1 MCGIV
6 GYTGDKNCV
15 PVIMNGLTALAY
27 RGYDSAGIAV
37 WEGSELVLRKA
48 KGKIDNLKAIL
59 EQSPVSGKSGIGH
72 TRWATHGEPSDVNA
86 HPHTDTRKTLAI
98 VHNGIIENY
107 QQIKGMLVKNGCEFV
122 SETDTEVV
130 AQLLG
135 YLYRGNPL
143 TALKQAVALIEG
155 SFALAILFAD
165 DPETIYCTC
174 KDSPMVLGHGQNE
187 SVVASDIPAIL
198 EYTRDVCFMQDR
210 QIAVLRKSGIT
221 YYDEFGVEIQK
232 TPTHID
238 WDVESAKKG
247 NYEHFMMKEI
257 CEEPETFRKTF
268 EQYVSTKDFTL
279 KSDRFP
285 WSEEQAKN
293 FDRLTIVSCG
303 TAYHAGMLGKR
314 FIEHMAKLSVDV
326 DIASEFRYNDTMLQ
340 SGEPF
345 LVISQSGETA
355 DTIAAMR
362 RAKEIGCNTMAV
374 CNVTGSTI
382 SREAGSVMYTY
393 AGPEIAV
400 AATKTYLAQIIVM
413 YLCALDLAQKRGAM
427 TAEAVSERLR
437 EMSKVP
443 ASMQKIL
450 DNKEQ
455 VQFFASRSFAV
466 KHVFFIGRGLDYALA
481 MEAALKLKEISYIH
495 SEAYAAGELKHG
507 TIALIEDGSLVVA
520 LATQPELQAKIA
532 SNMEEVRVRGAHV
545 LAVTNGHWEGAK
557 GHSHT
562 QWEIDQMDETLAPLC
577 AIIPMQLLAYYLAV
591 QKGCP
596 VDQPRNLAKS
606 VTVE

>member
-1 MCGIV
+1 
-6 GYTGDKNCV
+6 
-15 PVIMNGLTALAY
+15 MNGLTSLAY
-27 RGYDSAGIAV
+27 RGYDSAGVAI
-37 WEGSELVLRKA
+37 WEGSELTLRKA
-48 KGKIDNLKAIL
+48 KGKIENLKNL
-59 EQSPVSGKSGIGH
+59 LDESPVSGKSGIGH
-72 TRWATHGEPSDVNA
+72 TRWATHGEPSDINA

-107 QQIKGMLVKNGCEFV
+107 QQIKSMLIKNGCVFV
-122 SETDTEVV
+122 SQTDTEVV

-135 YLYRGNPL
+135 YYYRGNAFS
-143 TALKQAVALIEG
+143 ALKQAVAMLEG

-174 KDSPMVLGHGQNE
+174 KDSPMVLGHGKNE

-198 EYTRDVCFMQDR
+198 EYTRDVFFLQDR
-210 QIAVLRKSGIT
+210 QMAILHKSGIEFF
-221 YYDEFGVEIQK
+221 DEFGVSIEK
-232 TPTHID
+232 EPMHID

-247 NYEHFMMKEI
+247 NYEHYMMKEI
-257 CEEPETFRKTF
+257 CEEPDAFRKTF
-268 EQYVSTKDFTL
+268 DQYVTKEFAL

-285 WSEEQAKN
+285 WDEARAKSLG
-293 FDRLTIVSCG
+293 RLNIVSCG
-303 TAYHAGMLGKR
+303 TAYHAGMLGKK
-314 FIEHMAKLSVDV
+314 FIEHMAKLRVDV
-326 DIASEFRYNDTMLQ
+326 DIASEYRYGDTLIDP
-340 SGEPF
+340 GEAF

-355 DTIAAMR
+355 DTIAALR
-362 RAKEIGCNTMAV
+362 RAKELGCDTMAV

-382 SREAGSVMYTY
+382 SREAGHVLYTY

-400 AATKTYLAQIIVM
+400 AATKSYLTQIIVM
-413 YLCALDLAQKRGAM
+413 YLCALDLAQKRGTM
-427 TAEAVSERLR
+427 TAQQVTDRLK
-437 EMSKVP
+437 EMSRVP
-443 ASMQKIL
+443 AAMQKVL
-450 DNKEQ
+450 DTKEQ
-455 VQFFASRSFAV
+455 IQFFASRSFAV

-520 LATQPELQAKIA
+520 LATQPDLQAKVA

-545 LAVTNGHWEGAK
+545 LAVTNGVWEGAV
-557 GHSHT
+557 GHSHE
-562 QWEIDQMDETLAPLC
+562 QWQIEQMDETLAPLC
-577 AIIPMQLLAYYLAV
+577 AIVPMQLLAYYLAV

>member
-6 GYTGDKNCV
+6 GYTGNKNCV
-15 PVIMNGLTALAY
+15 PVLMNGLTALAY
-27 RGYDSAGIAV
+27 RGYDSAGLAV
-37 WEGSELVLRKA
+37 WSGSDLTLRKA
-48 KGKIDNLKAIL
+48 KGKIENLKNLL
-59 EQSPVSGKSGIGH
+59 EESPISGKTGIGH

-86 HPHTDTRKTLAI
+86 HPHTDTRKSIAI

-107 QQIKGMLVKNGCEFV
+107 QHIKAMLEKNGCVFV
-122 SETDTEVV
+122 SQTDTEVV

-143 TALKQAVALIEG
+143 SSLTQAVAMLEG
-155 SFALAILFAD
+155 SFALAIIFAD
-165 DPETIYCTC
+165 DPSTIYCTC
-174 KDSPMVLGHGQNE
+174 KDSPMVVGHGKEE
-187 SVVASDIPAIL
+187 SIVASDIPALL
-198 EYTRDVCFMQDR
+198 EYTRDVCFVQDR
-210 QIAVLRKSGIT
+210 QIAVLRKEGIQF
-221 YYDEFGVEIQK
+221 YDEFGVSIEK
-232 TPTHID
+232 TPMHID

-257 CEEPETFRKTF
+257 CEEPDAFKKTF
-268 EQYVSTKDFTL
+268 DQYVNKDFTL
-279 KSDRFP
+279 KSDLFP
-285 WSEEQAKN
+285 WDEARAKSLA
-293 FDRLTIVSCG
+293 RLTIVSCG
-303 TAYHAGMLGKR
+303 TAYHAAMLGKK
-314 FIEHMAKLSVDV
+314 FTEHMAKLRVDV
-326 DIASEFRYNDTMLQ
+326 DIASEYRYGDHLIDP
-340 SGEPF
+340 GEAF
-345 LVISQSGETA
+345 MVISQSGETA
-355 DTIAAMR
+355 DTIAALR
-362 RAKEIGCNTMAV
+362 RAKELGCDTMAV

-382 SREAGSVMYTY
+382 SREANHVLYTY

-400 AATKTYLAQIIVM
+400 AATKSYLTQMIVM
-413 YLCALDLAQKRGAM
+413 YLCALDLAEKRGQM
-427 TAEAVSERLR
+427 THEQVKQRLE
-437 EMSKVP
+437 EMSRIP

-455 VQFFASRSFAV
+455 IQFFASRSFAV

-507 TIALIEDGSLVVA
+507 TIALIEEGSLVVA
-520 LATQPELQAKIA
+520 LATQPDLQAKVA

-545 LAVTNGHWEGAK
+545 LAVTNGPWEGAK
-557 GHSHT
+557 GHSHE
-562 QWEIDQMDETLAPLC
+562 QWQIDAMEDTLAPLC
-577 AIIPMQLLAYYLAV
+577 AIVPMQLLAYYLAV

>member
-1 MCGIV
+1 
-6 GYTGDKNCV
+6 
-15 PVIMNGLTALAY
+15 MNGLSALAY
-27 RGYDSAGIAV
+27 RGYDSAGVAV
-37 WEGSELVLRKA
+37 WEGSGLSLRKA
-48 KGKIDNLKAIL
+48 KGKIENLQELLKS
-59 EQSPVSGKSGIGH
+59 SPVSGTCGIGH
-72 TRWATHGEPSDVNA
+72 TRWATHGEPSDINA
-86 HPHTDTRKTLAI
+86 HPHTDTKKTIAI

-107 QQIKGMLVKNGCEFV
+107 LHIKEMLEKNGCVFV
-122 SETDTEVV
+122 SATDTEVV

-135 YLYRGNPL
+135 HLYGGDPL
-143 TALKQAVALIEG
+143 ATLVKAAGMLEG

-174 KDSPMVLGHGQNE
+174 KDSPMVVGHGKGE

-198 EYTRDVCFMQDR
+198 EYTRDVCFVQDR
-210 QIAVLRKSGIT
+210 QIAVLKKEGMRF
-221 YYDEFGVEIQK
+221 YDEFGAEITK
-232 TPTHID
+232 TPMHVD

-257 CEEPETFRKTF
+257 CEEPDAFKKTF
-268 EQYVSTKDFTL
+268 DQYVSSKDFSL

-285 WSEEQAKN
+285 WDAARAKN
-293 FDRLTIVSCG
+293 LKRITIVSCG
-303 TAYHAGMLGKR
+303 TAYHAGMLGKK
-314 FIEHMAKLSVDV
+314 FIEHMAKLRVDV
-326 DIASEFRYNDTMLQ
+326 DIASEYRYGDSLIEK
-340 SGEPF
+340 GEPF
-345 LVISQSGETA
+345 LVVSQSGETA
-355 DTIAAMR
+355 DTIAALR
-362 RAKEIGCNTMAV
+362 RAKELGCDTMAV

-382 SREAGSVMYTY
+382 SREAGHVLYTY

-400 AATKTYLAQIIVM
+400 AATKSYLTQIIVL
-413 YLCALDLAQKRGAM
+413 YLCALDLAEKRGAM
-427 TAEAVSERLR
+427 THEEVSNRLR
-437 EMSKVP
+437 EMSRIP
-443 ASMQKIL
+443 AAMQKVL

-455 VQFFASRSFAV
+455 IQYFSSRSFAV
-466 KHVFFIGRGLDYALA
+466 KHVFFIGRGMDYALA

-507 TIALIEDGSLVVA
+507 TIALIEEGSLVVA
-520 LATQPELQAKIA
+520 LATQPELQAKVA

-545 LAVTNGHWEGAK
+545 LAVTNGYWEGAK
-557 GHSHT
+557 GHSHE
-562 QWEIDQMDETLAPLC
+562 QWQIEQMDSTLAPLC